1 MHEDKMETI
10 ELAVREQAQELT
22 KISQEISSVT
32 ESLNL
37 LRQEVASFSEKL
49 KKQNVTVNTDTRAIE
64 SKLDGALLSMNHM
77 IERALNKMRTNV
89 WQLYFQMNGPKWT
102 VVLLVVLTFLFLA
115 YNLWSDF
122 ISLKK

>member
-1 MHEDKMETI
+1 
-10 ELAVREQAQELT
+10 
-22 KISQEISSVT
+22 
-32 ESLNL
+32 
-37 LRQEVASFSEKL
+37 
-49 KKQNVTVNTDTRAIE
+49 
-64 SKLDGALLSMNHM
+64 M

>member
-1 MHEDKMETI
+1 MNENKMETI

-37 LRQEVASFSEKL
+37 LRHEVTSFSEKL
-49 KKQNVTVNTDTRAIE
+49 KRQNVVNTDTRPIE
-64 SKLDGALLSMNHM
+64 SKLDGALLNMNQM